1 MADEIQKPSTHY
13 SALEAK
19 VLSRTAA
26 PSEPLDGDTYYDT
39 DDNKLCIYNATIG
52 QWRCK
57 SFSTTT
63 STSTSTTSTSTSTT
77 STSSSTSMTT
87 SISTSITTSTT
98 TTL

>member
-1 MADEIQKPSTHY
+1 MSSEIDKPSTHY
-13 SALEAK
+13 SNLESK
-19 VLSRTAA
+19 ILSQTTA

-39 DDNKLCIYNATIG
+39 DDNKLCIYNSTIA

-57 SFSTTT
+57 NFSTTT
-63 STSTSTTSTSTSTT
+63 SSSTSTTSTSTSTT

>member
-1 MADEIQKPSTHY
+1 MDEINKTNTHY
-13 SALEAK
+13 NALESK
-19 VLSRTAA
+19 ILSQDSA
-26 PSEPLDGDTYYDT
+26 PSDPKDGTMYYDT
-39 DDNKLCIYNATIG
+39 NDNKLCVYNARIS

-57 SFSTTT
+57 SFTTTT
-63 STSTSTTSTSTSTT
+63 STSTSTTTTSTSTT